1 MAFANI
7 KDTINQAGDVILEK
21 CEIVSYRL
29 AENNK
34 PRTVDVTKICGSIEL
49 TENIFDVCMVGKL
62 QLYDSQDIRTVLP
75 ITGLDKLNLKF
86 QTPGMKGVDFTED
99 SGKQFHVYKVER
111 IQQDPTAQRAQGY
124 DVFFT
129 SKEYYYNFMHR
140 VSKAY
145 EGPLELAI
153 EDILRNPKYL
163 NSNRAL
169 FYEPTRSNA
178 KYVIPNLRPFAAIKF
193 LCEQSIS
200 GKYQNAGYVFYESPS
215 GYFFRSLESMY
226 GVSGSAGRPT
236 KFDYY
241 YQVQNVHKDVN
252 WDMHSVLDYRF
263 SRPVNVLHNMDNGMF
278 GNRLITHDAFNKTI
292 NTHDFDYYK
301 TFGEYYHVD
310 NIKGAKSFVKQSIP
324 FMKFDDTDKDISQF
338 PDARVSV
345 VSETSKVHDKYEF
358 VPSKDTL
365 PINISQKQQL
375 ANSLLSLVVPGNSLL
390 GAGDVISFDLPLMRP
405 VGDGEKQQ
413 SSPWYS
419 GRYLVTAIKHTI
431 STEVGKY
438 QQTLKCSKDS
448 VKEGMVPETTPY
460 QANKENPITY
470 DIYEEDNRVQ
480 GVVDYK
486 TDIDFMM

>member
-178 KYVIPNLRPFAAIKF
+178 KYFIPWI
-193 LCEQSIS
+193 I
-200 GKYQNAGYVFYESPS
+200 
-215 GYFFRSLESMY
+215 
-226 GVSGSAGRPT
+226 
-236 KFDYY
+236 
-241 YQVQNVHKDVN
+241 
-252 WDMHSVLDYRF
+252 
-263 SRPVNVLHNMDNGMF
+263 
-278 GNRLITHDAFNKTI
+278 
-292 NTHDFDYYK
+292 
-301 TFGEYYHVD
+301 
-310 NIKGAKSFVKQSIP
+310 
-324 FMKFDDTDKDISQF
+324 
-338 PDARVSV
+338 
-345 VSETSKVHDKYEF
+345 
-358 VPSKDTL
+358 
-365 PINISQKQQL
+365 
-375 ANSLLSLVVPGNSLL
+375 
-390 GAGDVISFDLPLMRP
+390 
-405 VGDGEKQQ
+405 
-413 SSPWYS
+413 
-419 GRYLVTAIKHTI
+419 
-431 STEVGKY
+431 
-438 QQTLKCSKDS
+438 
-448 VKEGMVPETTPY
+448 
-460 QANKENPITY
+460 
-470 DIYEEDNRVQ
+470 
-480 GVVDYK
+480 
-486 TDIDFMM
+486 